1 MHPNA
6 AERKVM
12 GYACSLCG
20 TVNYPVRDGLDDG
33 TLEGIMGK
41 NAFEERCEEITVF
54 GKPALFTG
62 GHIEPCTVPR
72 GYHRYEM
79 RHDDAFDGYAVEIA
93 RSVTVNLWGTV
104 ITRDEISL
112 PRSGHRSVV
121 AGDLRYG
128 AGDCRSMAGFMEKYP
143 ATAKPPK
150 TYER

>member
-1 MHPNA
+1 MKYSEHDTDRYVCRRCGGRRMHPNA

-41 NAFEERCEEITVF
+41 NAFEERYEEIRVF

-62 GHIEPCTVPR
+62 EHIEPCTVPR

-104 ITRDEISL
+104 ITRDEIKL
-112 PRSGHRSVV
+112 LRNGRV
-121 AGDLRYG
+121 AVAQATYG
-128 AGDCRSMAGFMEKYP
+128 
-143 ATAKPPK
+143 TA
-150 TYER
+150 RADAAA